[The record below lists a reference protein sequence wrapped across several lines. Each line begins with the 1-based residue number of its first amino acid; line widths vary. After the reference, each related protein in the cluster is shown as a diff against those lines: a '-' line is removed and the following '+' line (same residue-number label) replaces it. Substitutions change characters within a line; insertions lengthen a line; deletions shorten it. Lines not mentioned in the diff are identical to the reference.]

1 MATLQRPLAATPLA
15 PAPDS
20 TAPAQAFDPS
30 AVPRGPAGLAST
42 ADRHALGGER
52 EQEGDLIDLGQERLF
67 TGSRTRTQK
76 VEEGASDE
84 ANGTRQAQGGT
95 GSSSERIEGSQELLG
110 SLGAARHAFLF
121 ALNGLVQRCLGGA
134 MSAQQSPRP
143 DQATSSDGAPPG
155 FDSTLRRHSL
165 AVPTPSQV
173 ASQQPDILLTAVL
186 DTLRSHDTTPFSA
199 SPVMLSVERASPLL
213 GSRRQ
218 AATPNS
224 ALIQELQT
232 RVEVAANDLL
242 PPTEAELARTLA
254 SLLSCIERLSS
265 ITQSSDTYTRPT
277 FSASPSRPPST
288 AFVDGSTPSAFY
300 EALGQEAAALSE
312 SSREQQLPRGVVGA
326 AREVEQAER
335 DLLWGRV
342 FDLSERVKLLS
353 RQRVEALER
362 DGKEDWMRTPQD
374 ASQDTKFR
382 TDSLYE
388 GSLSDLPRYSHDLD
402 SAHQNPHLPPAY
414 YHDFIADDKK
424 EALASNGDEATDLQ
438 RSSTSAP
445 RTRQRKVSGAHTEKM
460 QRDFENVTSA
470 IERLYLISPQLAN
483 QRVEPDRRALRE
495 RQLAK
500 LGNAIERL
508 SQGRLENQRAV
519 PSPAMDED
527 EQESTPQSR
536 ATSRRAREQQAFD
549 RLLDQIDKAASRT
562 LADQRVELS
571 GKRREVLNLDTAK
584 NDFEPLSD
592 KYEARRREYIL
603 SHTGKGRLASQDA
616 ILRPSGVVAPF
627 PRPAPELEESVT
639 FGEFLEEEYGFNRP
653 RSHSLPNNALEREKP
668 EAAGEKG
675 SLRVGL
681 LKKGQ
686 GGIGLGMLD
695 TSVTP
700 STAADYEVLDVPQV
714 DWIAEESRNL
724 GTLVVTFW
732 PRSSH
737 KSSPAAFEVVA
748 VESSAVLVAVKGQKT
763 ASRVALP
770 CRVVPQQATVQLVGG
785 SVCEVKLV
793 TLGSTSPTKSR
804 SDLEVHS
811 PLATDELRATSPTSF
826 RCANCD
832 AELADTSTVSRW
844 NALPS
849 EYWAEL
855 LDAWMCHQDQ
865 NLSDDLIA
873 KGKGIKPRPDE
884 VLVATSYVLL
894 PRELTSKWTAPE
906 QAEPA
911 KANNGDY
918 LHAAHCASC
927 DALVGSHVLPA
938 DGNTSESTTVRLLKY
953 ATYPASSDPARPAPP
968 RHTLSTYLTADMLE
982 TGQAHA
988 CHRFILEDA
997 QTEQA
1002 KLLLWFFNP
1011 SIRLSFSSSTADAN
1025 SLLSPS
1031 DTPAAPS
1038 LTFRSMNSVKV
1049 FYAVVE
1055 NDNAAV
1061 CATFVSAKHERI
1073 PYPLSVIQRL
1083 TSLLQASTLVYPFAK
1098 RKFGELDIGFLERL

>member
-1 MATLQRPLAATPLA
+1 M
-15 PAPDS
+15 
-20 TAPAQAFDPS
+20 
-30 AVPRGPAGLAST
+30 
-42 ADRHALGGER
+42 ER
-52 EQEGDLIDLGQERLF
+52 
-67 TGSRTRTQK
+67 
-76 VEEGASDE
+76 
-84 ANGTRQAQGGT
+84 
-95 GSSSERIEGSQELLG
+95 SQELLG

-121 ALNGLVQRCLGGA
+121 ALKGIVQECLGGA
-134 MSAQQSPRP
+134 ISAQQSPQP
-143 DQATSSDGAPPG
+143 DQATSSNDAPPG

-165 AVPTPSQV
+165 AVPTSSQIAV
-173 ASQQPDILLTAVL
+173 QQPDILLTTVL
-186 DTLRSHDTTPFSA
+186 DTLRSHDPTISCT

-213 GSRRQ
+213 GHRRQ

-232 RVEVAANDLL
+232 RVEAVANDSL

-277 FSASPSRPPST
+277 SSASPSRPPSM
-288 AFVDGSTPSAFY
+288 AFVDGSTPSAIY
-300 EALGQEAAALSE
+300 EALEQEAAALSE
-312 SSREQQLPRGVVGA
+312 SSREQQIPHGVVGA

-362 DGKEDWMRTPQD
+362 DGEDDWMRTPQD

-388 GSLSDLPRYSHDLD
+388 DSLSDLPRYSHDLD
-402 SAHQNPHLPPAY
+402 SAQQNSHLPPAY
-414 YHDFIADDKK
+414 YHDFVADDKK
-424 EALASNGDEATDLQ
+424 EILAVDGGDEAIDLR
-438 RSSTSAP
+438 RSSSSAP
-445 RTRQRKVSGAHTEKM
+445 RTRQRKISGAHNEKM

-470 IERLYLISPQLAN
+470 IERLYLVSPQLAN

-508 SQGRLENQRAV
+508 SHGRLENQRAV

-527 EQESTPQSR
+527 GQESTPQSR
-536 ATSRRAREQQAFD
+536 AMSRQAREQRAFD

-627 PRPAPELEESVT
+627 PRPASELEESVT
-639 FGEFLEEEYGFNRP
+639 FGEFLEEEYGYNRP
-653 RSHSLPNNALEREKP
+653 RSHSLPTNALEREKP

-686 GGIGLGMLD
+686 GGIGLGVLD
-695 TSVTP
+695 TGVTP

-737 KSSPAAFEVVA
+737 KSDPAAFEVVA
-748 VESSAVLVAVKGQKT
+748 VESVAILVAVKGQKT
-763 ASRVALP
+763 ASRVTLP
-770 CRVVPQQATVQLVGG
+770 CRVVPQQATVQLVG

-804 SDLEVHS
+804 SDLEIHS
-811 PLATDELRATSPTSF
+811 PLSTDELRATSPTAF
-826 RCANCD
+826 RCATCD
-832 AELADTSTVSRW
+832 TELADTSTVSRW

-865 NLSDDLIA
+865 KLSDDLIA
-873 KGKGIKPRPDE
+873 KGKGIKPRADE

-894 PRELTSKWTAPE
+894 PRELTSNWTAPE

-953 ATYPASSDPARPAPP
+953 ATYPASSDTARPAPP

-1011 SIRLSFSSSTADAN
+1011 SIRLSFSSSTADAS

-1031 DTPAAPS
+1031 DSSASPS
-1038 LTFRSMNSVKV
+1038 LVSRSMNSVKV

-1073 PYPLSVIQRL
+1073 PYPLSIIQRL